1 MSILLSTIEAR
12 MTAALEYLQHETDP
26 IVAIT
31 RAEKQIREGLS
42 ALLAAR
48 SSTPGRRSDDIQP
61 LTFQAGERVK
71 RSAWPPIEKGKA

>member
-48 SSTPGRRSDDIQP
+48 STPGRRSDDIQP